1 MDSSTFDT
9 IARLAGTSRRDLLR
23 AAGASALGAL
33 GIASLLGADD
43 AEAKKGGRKRRR
55 RRCKPKPA
63 GSACQTDKDCCIKK
77 TKRVC
82 GIPFGGSEGD
92 PTVCCGE
99 TGTSCVNPSDC
110 CDGFTCGVDDTCEPV
125 P

>member
-1 MDSSTFDT
+1 MDDSTFDNVT
-9 IARLAGTSRRDLLR
+9 RLVGSTRRDLLR
-23 AAGASALGAL
+23 AAGASALGAF
-33 GIASLLGADD
+33 GIASLLGANE

-63 GSACQTDKDCCIKK
+63 GSACQTDKDCCTKK

-82 GIPFGGSEGD
+82 GIPFGGGEED
-92 PTVCCGE
+92 PTVCCGVD
-99 TGTSCVNPSDC
+99 GTPCTTPDNC
-110 CDGFTCGVDDTCEPV
+110 CDGFTCGVDDTCEPA